1 MSKLSY
7 LSRVTPHHIF
17 LPFAKNII
25 DGVRECVCTIL
36 GHPLSN
42 SHWGQCLLKPRHGEL
57 GIINQES
64 LAKGAYLASLLACV
78 PSIESVSTQ
87 QQLNLHVL
95 QFDHLD
101 HPGEPNA
108 LESVISELCE
118 HITDTHI
125 WYDISLIHY
134 TTKYDWVL
142 VKWVLDKIPSADS
155 NIPGHTTTEDRQNR
169 IQAISSGAAI
179 PLQSVVDITGEPT
192 KLQALF
198 SDLASKVAMKILLSS
213 LDPEHIIRIHS
224 ESDEGAACIQTQPLP
239 LINAFPL

>member
-1 MSKLSY
+1 MFTDKSSKLEPIIKAGSSNITAWNHHLKDNVLRLGLTRLGIMSSDETLRAAEALDLNDFSPDAESPAGQFIQKKIDEAKRSLQVITEFGSECLQQAFVLLKLSYMSKLSY

-125 WYDISLIHY
+125 
-134 TTKYDWVL
+134 
-142 VKWVLDKIPSADS
+142 
-155 NIPGHTTTEDRQNR
+155 
-169 IQAISSGAAI
+169 
-179 PLQSVVDITGEPT
+179 
-192 KLQALF
+192 
-198 SDLASKVAMKILLSS
+198 
-213 LDPEHIIRIHS
+213 
-224 ESDEGAACIQTQPLP
+224 
-239 LINAFPL
+239 